1 MTTLIRA
8 DSNTYKVIGKRLV
21 NGTTNGKPEK
31 MTEMLLQK
39 PQGKK
44 YYRMMVYADG
54 KRSQVGMAIP
64 ATLIDITK
72 YEK

>member
-8 DSNTYKVIGKRLV
+8 DRNTYKVIGKRLV
-21 NGTTNGKPEK
+21 KGTTNGKPEE

-44 YYRMMVYADG
+44 YYHMMVYADG

-64 ATLIDITK
+64 ADLVDLKK
-72 YEK
+72 YE